1 MDIHKGKGMNIN
13 EIIMLILAAFLL
25 LGGIDY
31 LAGNRLGLG
40 EKFKEGIMSMGTL
53 ALVIVGIVSLAPVI
67 ANILTPIVTP
77 LYRWIGADPSTFAN
91 TILALDMGGQALAEQ
106 MAESNEAALFAWVFL
121 GTMLGPTIS
130 FTIPV
135 ALSMITKQDHSYF
148 AKGIMIGISTIPIG
162 CLIGGFYAGL
172 DWSMMFRNLVIPIV
186 FSICILIGLL
196 FFADNMMILF
206 HWLGKTVTTIALIGL
221 LAIGIETITEITVI
235 PGLAPLEDGIQ
246 IVGLIAIVLAGA
258 FPFVA
263 VITKLASKHL
273 QKIGN
278 RLQINSASTAGL
290 IASVAHVI
298 PMLALLTQMNERGK
312 VMNVAFAVSGA
323 FVFGGHLGFVAGIE
337 SSMVIA
343 MIIGK
348 LSSGISA
355 IVLALLLTSSKDS
368 NILAKNSM

>member
-1 MDIHKGKGMNIN
+1 MNIN
-13 EIIMLILAAFLL
+13 EIIMLILAVFLF

-31 LAGNRLGLG
+31 LAGNRFGLG
-40 EKFKEGIMSMGTL
+40 EKFKEGITSMGTL

-77 LYRWIGADPSTFAN
+77 IYNWIGADPATFAN

-135 ALSMITKQDHSYF
+135 ALSMIKKQDQAYF
-148 AKGIMIGISTIPIG
+148 AKGIMIGVSTIPFG
-162 CLIGGFYAGL
+162 CLMGGFYAGF
-172 DWSMMFRNLVIPIV
+172 DWSMMIRNLIIPIV
-186 FSICILIGLL
+186 FSIFILIGLL
-196 FFADNMMILF
+196 FFADKMIILF

-221 LAIGIETITEITVI
+221 LAIGIETITKITVI
-235 PGLAPLEDGIQ
+235 PGLAPLEEGIQ

-258 FPFVA
+258 FPLVA
-263 VITKLASKHL
+263 AITKLASKHL
-273 QKIGN
+273 QKIGESL
-278 RLQINSASTAGL
+278 RINSAATTGL

-298 PMLALLTQMNERGK
+298 PMLALLPQMNERGK

-337 SSMVIA
+337 SSMVTA

-348 LSSGISA
+348 LSAGISA
-355 IVLALLLTSSKDS
+355 ITVALILTSSQK
-368 NILAKNSM
+368 NRLAKNSK

>member
-1 MDIHKGKGMNIN
+1 MNIN

-278 RLQINSASTAGL
+278 SLQINSASTAGL